1 MPDGTKPLP
10 EPMLSKFFMPYDFT
24 RPQWVK
30 VWIHWPLQG
39 VAIVLKIIFENISLA
54 TCEIAFSW
62 KPQNLT
68 HVKSTLI
75 LVKAWC
81 HQATSHYQCTWKTF
95 MIHQTF
101 VRWALYILF
110 KFVKSLIGHL
120 GLAIGNVR
128 CVRWFSWTLH
138 YLSQCWSRSLLPYGI
153 TRLQ

>member
-10 EPMLSKFFMPYDFT
+10 EPMLSKFIMPYDVT

-39 VAIVLKIIFENISLA
+39 VAVVLKIIFPENISLA

-81 HQATSHYQCTWKTF
+81 HQATSHY
-95 MIHQTF
+95 
-101 VRWALYILF
+101 
-110 KFVKSLIGHL
+110 
-120 GLAIGNVR
+120 
-128 CVRWFSWTLH
+128 
-138 YLSQCWSRSLLPYGI
+138 LSQCWSRSLLPYGI
-153 TRLQ
+153 TRLQWVNTLRLRQNGCHSADIFKHILLLHTLNFQQVRYSLYGSALHCS